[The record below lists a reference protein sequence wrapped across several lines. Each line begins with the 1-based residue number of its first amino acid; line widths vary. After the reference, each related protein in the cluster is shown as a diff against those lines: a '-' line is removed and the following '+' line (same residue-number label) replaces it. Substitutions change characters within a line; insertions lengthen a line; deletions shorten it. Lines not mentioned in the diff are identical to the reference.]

1 MPSRPACCTARV
13 IDVEDIRHVRMKA
26 LERALGHFRVESA
39 RAHLVVGEVVEQCA
53 SDRCLADT
61 SFVCAYQY
69 DCGLCHDAHTA
80 YHTTRLSIC
89 H

>member
-1 MPSRPACCTARV
+1 VKTLEGAFRDFGVECARGYAAV
-13 IDVEDIRHVRMKA
+13 H
-26 LERALGHFRVESA
+26 
-39 RAHLVVGEVVEQCA
+39 EVVEQCT
-53 SDRCLADT
+53 SNRCLADAT
-61 SFVCAYQY
+61 LVCAYQY